1 MAGPERVRRSR
12 HALPAP
18 HAGPGPASRSCAS
31 AYGSDRPAH
40 SEDAWSPVRTTA
52 ASSTRT
58 GSSGCGSRPSR
69 RASSRTGEPLR
80 PTVPATRKIRS
91 TMRCLPRGAVAS
103 AARADR
109 GSRLSGY
116 LQRPLT
122 GGRPQG
128 RALAGP
134 VVKTRGDR
142 DDHPDMLVRGEPDDQ
157 FGVVALRAAAGSGT
171 PISAGNCAASRW
183 ASSSPSA
190 QRTCVG
196 IRPACPT

>member
-1 MAGPERVRRSR
+1 VRVEAQPE
-12 HALPAP
+12 
-18 HAGPGPASRSCAS
+18 
-31 AYGSDRPAH
+31 
-40 SEDAWSPVRTTA
+40 
-52 ASSTRT
+52 
-58 GSSGCGSRPSR
+58 
-69 RASSRTGEPLR
+69 GEF
-80 PTVPATRKIRS
+80 S
-91 TMRCLPRGAVAS
+91 YRGAVAAYRS
-103 AARADR
+103 GYPEDQIHDALPTARRRRKRGPR
-109 GSRLSGY
+109 GSRQQAVEY

-157 FGVVALRAAAGSGT
+157 LGVVALRAAAGSGT
-171 PISAGNCAASRW
+171 PISAGNCAALRW
-183 ASSSPSA
+183 AGSSPSA